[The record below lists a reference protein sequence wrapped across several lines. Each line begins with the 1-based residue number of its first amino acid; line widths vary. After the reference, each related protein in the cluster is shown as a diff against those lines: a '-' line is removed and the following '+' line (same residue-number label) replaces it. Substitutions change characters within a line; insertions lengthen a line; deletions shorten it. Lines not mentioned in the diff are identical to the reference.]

1 MKLGDVVESDELVEM
16 TGSGTDSCRGWHRP
30 LDSVVG
36 DVGEE
41 LSQQEEWHVPAPRRA
56 ASSTCSRNRKKARR
70 LRHAGEEERGEKAE
84 VKGTGGVWK
93 LQGFSAL

>member
-41 LSQQEEWHVPAPRRA
+41 LSQQEERHVPGPEEGSELDVFQEQKEGP
-56 ASSTCSRNRKKARR
+56 ASQARR
-70 LRHAGEEERGEKAE
+70 RGGERREG
-84 VKGTGGVWK
+84 
-93 LQGFSAL
+93 